1 MRIDGAIVSIV
12 MLFLYLSVIVPIG
25 FAVKLMRKDLL
36 RLGFNPNLRTY
47 WIERSE
53 LKDSTSIKLKEAS
66 DNIE

>member
-66 DNIE
+66 DNVE